1 MRELENTVERLVVTS
16 GMQEV
21 DVDLVKEVPPFKG
34 PKPTSIPVIDFL
46 MPLQEAVDLV
56 EEQLINM
63 AMEQYKSLK
72 LAAKVLEVSQPTR
85 RLTDFQYLC
94 R

>member
-1 MRELENTVERLVVTS
+1 
-16 GMQEV
+16 
-21 DVDLVKEVPPFKG
+21 
-34 PKPTSIPVIDFL
+34 

-72 LAAKVLEVSQPTR
+72 LAAKVLEVSQPTMSR
-85 RLTDFQYLC
+85 KYKNYEINGRGKLFTSG
-94 R
+94 